1 MEQPDLFK
9 ETADTI
15 VTMDNVFQNV
25 TSLYSK
31 HQIFVIFN
39 TLKILEVEKNSEY
52 IDQYL
57 TALESFFT
65 PLNMEIRS
73 WIHNNLSC

>member
-9 ETADTI
+9 ETSDNTI
-15 VTMDNVFQNV
+15 SMDNVFQNV

>member
-1 MEQPDLFK
+1 
-9 ETADTI
+9 
-15 VTMDNVFQNV
+15 MDNVFQNV
-25 TSLYSK
+25 TTLYCK

-39 TLKILEVEKNSEY
+39 TLKILEAEQNTEY

-57 TALESFFT
+57 TSLETFFI
-65 PLNMEIRS
+65 PLNAEIRS

>member
-1 MEQPDLFK
+1 MITDKRVCEAEQ
-9 ETADTI
+9 
-15 VTMDNVFQNV
+15 
-25 TSLYSK
+25 
-31 HQIFVIFN
+31 N
-39 TLKILEVEKNSEY
+39 TEY

-57 TALESFFT
+57 TALETFFI